1 MARQPSMTMATLRRR
16 PLLTGLALLALGP
29 RLRAAGDGPPPE
41 PKRWPLTQA
50 TPTLTLPSQEG
61 PAWPLASARGRVVL
75 LNFWASWCEPC
86 RSEMPSL
93 ELLAQRHEREGLLV
107 QAVNYRETDA
117 AVKRYLDQWPITLNI
132 LRDRDGAAAQAFGVR
147 IFPTTIVIARDGRAV
162 FSVTGE
168 VDWTG
173 APAQRWIAPLL

>member
-1 MARQPSMTMATLRRR
+1 MNMALLRRR
-16 PLLTGLALLALGP
+16 PLLTGLALAALAP

-50 TPTLTLPSQEG
+50 TPAISLPTQDG
-61 PAWPLASARGRVVL
+61 QTWRLASARGQVVL

-93 ELLAQRHEREGLLV
+93 ELLAQRHERQGLLV
-107 QAVNYRETDA
+107 QAINFRETDG
-117 AVKRYLDQWPITLNI
+117 AVKRYLDQWPISLNI
-132 LRDRDGAAAQAFGVR
+132 LRDRDGAVAQAFGVR
-147 IFPTTIVIARDGRAV
+147 IFPTTIVIARDGRAA

-173 APAQRWIAPLL
+173 ATAQRWIAPLL

>member
-1 MARQPSMTMATLRRR
+1 MIMSTLRRR
-16 PLLTGLALLALGP
+16 PLLAGLALTALAP

-50 TPTLTLPSQEG
+50 TPALSLPTQDG
-61 PAWPLASARGRVVL
+61 QAWRLSSARGQVVV

-93 ELLAQRHEREGLLV
+93 ELLAQRHERDGLQV
-107 QAVNYRETDA
+107 QAINFRETDA
-117 AVKRYLDQWPITLNI
+117 AVKRHLDQWPITLNI

-147 IFPTTIVIARDGRAV
+147 IFPTTIVIARDGRVA

-173 APAQRWIAPLL
+173 ATAQRWIAPLL